1 MRCLF
6 TVQPSTGHLNPLLP
20 VAETLRDRGHEVA
33 ICSAASFRLEV
44 ARFGYEYFDAGLDW
58 LTSDQSTWSAFGE
71 LPPPGPEFAAFAA
84 RMFADTTT
92 AAMVPDLLA
101 IAERWRPDLIV
112 REGMEYGG
120 CIAAECLGVPHAS
133 VAGNGLGAVDSPDIH
148 YFTGNR
154 LLVADALERHRTAH
168 GLPPDPD
175 VEMPFRHL
183 HLSFMPPS
191 WNGGAPAPANT
202 V

>member
-44 ARFGYEYFDAGLDW
+44 ARFGYAYFDAGLDW
-58 LTSDQSTWSAFGE
+58 LTADQSTWSAFGE

-120 CIAAECLGVPHAS
+120 CVAAECLGIPHAS
-133 VAGNGLGAVDSPDIH
+133 VAGNAYSAVDSAEVD
-148 YFTGNR
+148 YFPGNR
-154 LLVADALERHRTAH
+154 RL
-168 GLPPDPD
+168 
-175 VEMPFRHL
+175 
-183 HLSFMPPS
+183 
-191 WNGGAPAPANT
+191 
-202 V
+202 